1 MAMEFSGLPFV
12 YKIDLC
18 YASILVNLCLFY
30 PVVSYQPR
38 LWTRLLEN
46 ALGSCS
52 CSLLYIFFL
61 ELLLGT
67 LEAGAVYDNLVV
79 HSNVLVLTPSN
90 KVGASAPSLS
100 CPCHIRSRLH
110 SRFCCSIAPKSTIR
124 TTRSRG
130 GTLFQ
135 RCLCLLRTRSL
146 AVALCAYLS
155 RSGSFLSS
163 PNSQATG
170 SGGGLR
176 FLQFGASGSR
186 DRRRPPDPGS
196 SALASASSGPGFGRR
211 RGSRSAAFRL
221 GEMLRPR
228 LCLRAAAWFL
238 CPRLSPRAR

>member
-1 MAMEFSGLPFV
+1 MNLIQNKM
-12 YKIDLC
+12 YCIHKI
-18 YASILVNLCLFY
+18 
-30 PVVSYQPR
+30 
-38 LWTRLLEN
+38 
-46 ALGSCS
+46 
-52 CSLLYIFFL
+52 
-61 ELLLGT
+61 
-67 LEAGAVYDNLVV
+67 
-79 HSNVLVLTPSN
+79 
-90 KVGASAPSLS
+90 
-100 CPCHIRSRLH
+100 
-110 SRFCCSIAPKSTIR
+110 PKSTIR

-135 RCLCLLRTRSL
+135 RCLCLLRTQSL

-238 CPRLSPRAR
+238 CPRLSPRALGSSSLLRVPPPSHGRWRKTPALRRRARGSWEVERRRGKRSGERYGVNETELWKWSFSSPSVFYRPRSSRPLR